1 MTNFDM
7 IKAVLKC
14 DDIHAQ
20 KVYRA
25 MVLGQYEFDRH
36 LMQDFVRAVKEV
48 SSAVKDSEKRGA
60 S

>member
-7 IKAVLKC
+7 IKAVLHC
-14 DDIHAQ
+14 NDIHAQ

-48 SSAVKDSEKRGA
+48 SSAVKESDKRGA

>member
-7 IKAVLKC
+7 IKAVLRC

-25 MVLGQYEFDRH
+25 MVLGGYEFDRH
-36 LMQDFVRAVKEV
+36 LMEDFAKAAREV
-48 SSAVKDSEKRGA
+48 SLPIKKSDETKL
-60 S
+60 